1 MKNFLLALATLLLC
15 FSNASA
21 QLDRG
26 SVGFSIGPALVIG
39 DFASKDNDNSDAGF
53 TKSGI
58 CNTISF
64 SYRLGES
71 PFGVTTL
78 LSGQAHS
85 YDNQALANIAFRAYP
100 QNNWYATSTLWQIGS
115 TLVGG
120 YGNFD
125 LSPKAVLVPRV
136 MLGVANS
143 TSPELTYTAYS
154 VQSGNMAWVEQNS
167 GNSLSFAYQIGL
179 GASFNVGERISI
191 VSSLDFFGSKPEFVD
206 NEIKDSDGGITFDT
220 WSQRI
225 STFNLS
231 LGLAYRLKDC
241 TQ

>member
-1 MKNFLLALATLLLC
+1 MKNFVLALATLLFC
-15 FSNASA
+15 FSNAIA

-39 DFASKDNDNSDAGF
+39 DFASKDIDNSDAGF
-53 TKSGI
+53 TNSGI
-58 CNTISF
+58 SNTISF

-71 PFGVTTL
+71 PYGITALF
-78 LSGQAHS
+78 SGQSHS
-85 YDNQALANIAFRAYP
+85 YDNQALTNIAFRAYP

-120 YGNFD
+120 YGNFE

-136 MLGVANS
+136 LLGIASS
-143 TSPELTYTAYS
+143 TSPELTYTAFS
-154 VQSGNMAWVEQNS
+154 VPSGNMAWVEQNS
-167 GNSLSFAYQIGL
+167 GSSLSFAYQIGL
-179 GASFNVGERISI
+179 GALFNMGDRISI
-191 VSSLDFFGSKPEFVD
+191 ISSLDFFGTKPEFVD
-206 NEIKDSDGGITFDT
+206 NEIKDSDGGVTFDT

-231 LGLAYRLKDC
+231 VGLAYRLKDC
-241 TQ
+241 SQ